1 MTLDEVK
8 AITGLSEAQLAA
20 AERWYKMPTN
30 RGKQMQGTEAEIK
43 EQLKKLVD
51 NYNKHKESKQKKDDT
66 FGTLK
71 MVTDVVQDLVKEK
84 KLFTYMQIV
93 LALEVAAD
101 AAKAEQESIKELEA
115 QLAAKKA
122 SLKEKKLKIN
132 FE

>member
-1 MTLDEVK
+1 MTKDEVK
-8 AITGLSEAQLAA
+8 AISGLSEAQLAA

-30 RGKQMQGTEAEIK
+30 RGKEMQGTEAEIK
-43 EQLKKLVD
+43 KRLKKLVE
-51 NYNKHKESKQKKDDT
+51 NYNANQQKKQKKFDS

-71 MVTDVVQDLVKEK
+71 MVTETVKDLVVK
-84 KLFTYMQIV
+84 KHLFTYKQIV
-93 LALEVAAD
+93 SALESAAS
-101 AAKAEQESIKELEA
+101 AANEEQESIKELEA

>member
-8 AITGLSEAQLAA
+8 AITGLSAEQKAA

-30 RGKQMQGTEAEIK
+30 RGKQMEGSNTAIK
-43 EQLKKLVD
+43 EQLKKLVE
-51 NYNKHKESKQKKDDT
+51 NYNKHQASKQKKVDA

-71 MVTDVVQDLVKEK
+71 MVTDVVKDLVVK
-84 KLFTYMQIV
+84 KHLFNYKQIV
-93 LALEVAAD
+93 SALELAAD
-101 AAKAEQESIKELEA
+101 AAKEEQLAIKRLEAELEV
-115 QLAAKKA
+115 KKA